1 MDIFTGDNGK
11 LDRIVEVV
19 EGVAGP
25 LVPKKLIKTFDKN
38 IQKTVFCISIYY
50 NGYIY
55 RRSWQ
60 TRYNCGRC

>member
-1 MDIFTGDNGK
+1 MGIFTGDHGK
-11 LDRIVEVV
+11 LDTIVEGV

-25 LVPKKLIKTFDKN
+25 LVPKKLIKKIYKN

-55 RRSWQ
+55 RIS
-60 TRYNCGRC
+60 